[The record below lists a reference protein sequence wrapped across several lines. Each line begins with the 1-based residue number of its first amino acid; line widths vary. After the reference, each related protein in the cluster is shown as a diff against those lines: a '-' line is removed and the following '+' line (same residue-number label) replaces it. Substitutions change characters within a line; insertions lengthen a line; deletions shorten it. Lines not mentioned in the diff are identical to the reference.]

1 MIGCMTFY
9 VAASQKCQLL
19 DILCISGDMK
29 CGTHL
34 SLQAR
39 WSKDQWLSWI
49 AVIFSQGLQRVYFFL
64 ANFKDRQNTGT
75 EKFPLF
81 DRNVGISLF
90 VERPRCP
97 CPRPS
102 QLCDKAQM
110 CHAECG
116 TPGLWWSHGLEQSD
130 QCHWVHQ
137 LWHLQY
143 RRNCAKGTGHGHC
156 HEQGVTVVCVSWSF
170 PFHSTIGESWF
181 YIIL

>member
-49 AVIFSQGLQRVYFFL
+49 AVIFSQGLQRVYFFKQISKIGKTP
-64 ANFKDRQNTGT
+64 ARRNFLSSAEMLGSRFLSSVRG
-75 EKFPLF
+75 
-81 DRNVGISLF
+81 V
-90 VERPRCP
+90 P

-102 QLCDKAQM
+102 QLCDEAQM

-116 TPGLWWSHGLEQSD
+116 TPGLWWVAWIGAKWPMPLSSPVMTSPVLKKLCQGHRAWTLS
-130 QCHWVHQ
+130 WT
-137 LWHLQY
+137 
-143 RRNCAKGTGHGHC
+143 RRL
-156 HEQGVTVVCVSWSF
+156 VWVSWSF

-181 YIIL
+181 YMIL

>member
-49 AVIFSQGLQRVYFFL
+49 AVIFSQGLQRVYFFKQISKIGKTP
-64 ANFKDRQNTGT
+64 ARRNF
-75 EKFPLF
+75 L
-81 DRNVGISLF
+81 S
-90 VERPRCP
+90 
-97 CPRPS
+97 S
-102 QLCDKAQM
+102 
-110 CHAECG
+110 AEMLG
-116 TPGLWWSHGLEQSD
+116 SRFLSSVRGVRAHGLRSFATKPKCVMLNAARLDFDGRMDWSKVTNATEFTSYD
-130 QCHWVHQ
+130 ISSTEEIVP
-137 LWHLQY
+137 
-143 RRNCAKGTGHGHC
+143 RA
-156 HEQGVTVVCVSWSF
+156 QGMDIVMNKELVWVSWSF

-181 YIIL
+181 YMIL

>member
-1 MIGCMTFY
+1 MHDFLCHGKPEMPSIGYSLHIWRYEVRNPPELASSMIEGSMIELNCSDF
-9 VAASQKCQLL
+9 
-19 DILCISGDMK
+19 
-29 CGTHL
+29 
-34 SLQAR
+34 
-39 WSKDQWLSWI
+39 
-49 AVIFSQGLQRVYFFL
+49 FSRSPAGLFFL

-143 RRNCAKGTGHGHC
+143 WRNCAKGTGHGHC